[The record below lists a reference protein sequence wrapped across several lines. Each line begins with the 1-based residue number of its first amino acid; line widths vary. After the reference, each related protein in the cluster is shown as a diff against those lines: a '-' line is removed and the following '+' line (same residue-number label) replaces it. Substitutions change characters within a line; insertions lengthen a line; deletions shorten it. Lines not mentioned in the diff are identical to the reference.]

1 MELRTVLLI
10 LLAVAVAGAAVFYSY
25 FYKNPTRGTLTFGL
39 AALRFITLFCALL
52 LLINPKYIKKEFF
65 LEKAQLLLL
74 VDDSASMQQAATAPY
89 IAEQLTQ
96 LRHTE
101 ALTQHFNVHAYAFGT
116 TLYPA
121 DTLQFDKKQTDIAN
135 ALSTVDEHYGSRP
148 TAVVLFTDGN
158 TTLGRDYEYLRMS
171 ASLAVYP
178 VVVGDT
184 AVYED
189 ISVVRVTT
197 NPYAF
202 LKNKFPLEATITYQ
216 GNRPVSK
223 AVTVFLNGTPIHQQ
237 RIALNATK
245 NSTTIRTL
253 IEAQTIGFKTLK
265 VEAAPLANEK
275 NTGNNHKETAL
286 EVIDEKTQMAIIS
299 DLPHPDIGAL
309 KKAIEANAQRTVRL
323 LKPTATTQ
331 ELKDIDVFVLYQ
343 PNRSF
348 ERIYKHITQSGAS
361 RFTLTGP
368 KTDWDFLN
376 AVQQSFYKENLKQPE
391 AVRPVLNTAFHLF
404 GLGDFAVDDF
414 PPLESDLGAIILKE
428 EAQTLLFQQ
437 IHGTDIKAP
446 LFAVFTK
453 DTPREAVLLGEHSWR
468 WRAQTYRNTQSFRA
482 FDDLIGK
489 LVMYLAGNHSRRRL
503 TVDFDRIL
511 NPTGIAKISASYF
524 DKSYRLNLNA
534 DLNITIRGKDNDF
547 LHELPMV
554 VKDSSYELDLS
565 NLEAGEYRFT
575 VTVQGEN
582 ITQSGAFTML
592 DYNLEAQQQTAN
604 YTQLKR
610 LADRTNGDIYFP
622 RAITELMDDLS
633 TANRYR
639 PIQQSRKNSVSLVD
653 FQGLLGLIVLAL
665 ALEWCI
671 RKYNGFP

>member
-1 MELRTVLLI
+1 MELRTALLI
-10 LLAVAVAGAAVFYSY
+10 LLAVAVAGAAVFYQY
-25 FYKNPTRGTLTFGL
+25 FYKNPKRGTLTFSL

-52 LLINPKYIKKEFF
+52 LLINPKYVKKEFF
-65 LEKAQLLLL
+65 LEKPHLLLL
-74 VDDSASMQQAATAPY
+74 VDDSASMQQVATASS

-96 LRHTE
+96 LRHTK
-101 ALTQHFNVHAYAFGT
+101 ALTQRFDVHAYAFGA

-121 DTLQFDKKQTDIAN
+121 DTLRFNKKQTDIAK
-135 ALSTVDEHYGSRP
+135 ALSTVDELYGGRP

-158 TTLGRDYEYLRMS
+158 ATLGRDYEYLRMS
-171 ASLAVYP
+171 TPLAVYP
-178 VVVGDT
+178 IVVGDT
-184 AVYED
+184 VVYED
-189 ISVVRVTT
+189 ISVARVIT

-216 GNRPVSK
+216 GNRPISK
-223 AVTVFLNGTPIHQQ
+223 AVTVFLNGTPIHRQ
-237 RIALNATK
+237 RIALNTIK

-253 IEAQTIGFKTLK
+253 IEAQTTGFKTLR
-265 VEAAPLANEK
+265 VEVEPLANEK
-275 NTGNNHKETAL
+275 NTENNHKETAL
-286 EVIDEKTQMAIIS
+286 EVIDEKTQVAIIS

-323 LKPTATTQ
+323 LKPNASTQ
-331 ELKDIDVFVLYQ
+331 ELKDINLFVLYQ

-376 AVQQSFYKENLKQPE
+376 AVQQSFYKENLKQSE
-391 AVRPVLNTAFHLF
+391 AVHPVFNTAFHLF

-414 PPLESDLGAIILKE
+414 PPLESNLGAITLKE

-437 IHGTDIKAP
+437 IHGTDVKTP

-453 DTPREAVLLGEHSWR
+453 DTPREAILLGEHSWR

-489 LVMYLAGNHSRRRL
+489 LVMYLAGNHRGRRL
-503 TVDFDRIL
+503 AVDVDRIL

-534 DLNITIRGKDNDF
+534 NLNITIQEKDNNF
-547 LHELPMV
+547 FREVPMV
-554 VKDSSYELDLS
+554 VKDSAYEVDLS
-565 NLEAGEYRFT
+565 DLEAGEYRFT

-582 ITQSGAFTML
+582 ITQSGAFIIL
-592 DYNLEAQQQTAN
+592 DYNPEAQQQPAN

-610 LADRTNGDIYFP
+610 LADRTNGHIYFP
-622 RAITELMDDLS
+622 RAITKLMDDLS
-633 TANRYR
+633 TSSRYR
-639 PIQQSRKNSVSLVD
+639 PIQQSRQNSVSLVD

-665 ALEWCI
+665 ALEWYI